1 MLNVV
6 VGLKRPPDRD
16 ARDLGVGEGG
26 AAADVVDDDSVGP
39 VVLMV
44 TLSTRPLMI
53 LPQLA
58 ARKTTAMA
66 RSAAG
71 PSLGRAAGTREIVAC
86 AYGQGRPLLRM
97 PARTRSLVSRAG

>member
-39 VVLMV
+39 VVLMA

-53 LPQLA
+53 LP
-58 ARKTTAMA
+58 
-66 RSAAG
+66 
-71 PSLGRAAGTREIVAC
+71 
-86 AYGQGRPLLRM
+86 
-97 PARTRSLVSRAG
+97 